1 VQPVVP
7 AEVEEDE
14 GIRPVYWRQQ
24 IWVMLRRHLAAT
36 SRHSTSSELPGTIP
50 TGAHRLSS
58 VGLFSPAIPWRLSD
72 LCIGPTAC
80 VSLGQP
86 VSEGSRSHRAAAD
99 REPKTTTT
107 HSRVRVVRS
116 NWPASEDSL
125 SIGVDRMQR
134 SFEPMQRR

>member
-58 VGLFSPAIPWRLSD
+58 AGAVLASYTLAVVG
-72 LCIGPTAC
+72 
-80 VSLGQP
+80 SLHWPHG
-86 VSEGSRSHRAAAD
+86 V
-99 REPKTTTT
+99 REP
-107 HSRVRVVRS
+107 
-116 NWPASEDSL
+116 WPAR
-125 SIGVDRMQR
+125 IGRFTQSPR
-134 SFEPMQRR
+134 GG